1 MKKHD
6 KILMLAKSKLSST
19 ETLLSQAL
27 IDMEIS
33 HVEFATI
40 MKKKDKYEKIKE
52 DLTNPSEKQ
61 KNTRLNSGTSQQK

>member
-40 MKKKDKYEKIKE
+40 MKKKDKYDKIKD
-52 DLTNPSEKQ
+52 DLMNPSEKQ
-61 KNTRLNSGTSQQK
+61 KKYEIE